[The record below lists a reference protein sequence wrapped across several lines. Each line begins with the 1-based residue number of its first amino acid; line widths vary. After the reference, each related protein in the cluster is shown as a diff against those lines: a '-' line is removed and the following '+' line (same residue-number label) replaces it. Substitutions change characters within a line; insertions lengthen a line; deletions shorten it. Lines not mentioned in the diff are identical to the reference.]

1 MLHHIDRKTT
11 VLLVPENDAEAVQII
26 DLAKALGME
35 LLISAQPHGARLE
48 YEDNL
53 LERLQMTG
61 KSDVVVV
68 EMPGPEEEARLRKI
82 GFNIM
87 VIDHHRSDDG
97 DRRTDPEPKEPLPSA
112 LEQFLGAFDV
122 TDEEIKTA
130 GFDPRMVRGVGS
142 MDRGF
147 LWALQRDG
155 YSQDEIKDVSRYTRD
170 LSRRA
175 RGDEKTDLNEAASAR
190 AWEHRRQAGE
200 YLVVTSDEPGA
211 EIRPVVSLMA
221 AEQFGKP
228 TPMIITSRG
237 GLLIYVQETLKA
249 IELFKKFG
257 GFTFGQDTC
266 WGYNNAIN
274 ERKVTIENVLAVI
287 SKTSRML

>member
-1 MLHHIDRKTT
+1 MLHHLDRKTT

-26 DLAKALGME
+26 DLAKALGIE

-48 YEDNL
+48 HEDNL
-53 LERLQMTG
+53 EERLSQTL

-87 VIDHHRSDDG
+87 VIDHHRYDDV
-97 DRRTDPEPKEPLPSA
+97 DRMTDPQTSEPLPSS
-112 LEQFLGAFDV
+112 LEQFLIAFDV
-122 TDEEIKTA
+122 TDGEIKAA
-130 GFDPRMVRGVGS
+130 GFAPRLVRGVGS

-147 LWALQRDG
+147 LWALERDG
-155 YSQDEIKDVSRYTRD
+155 YSQTEIRDVSRYVRE

-175 RGDEKTDLNEAASAR
+175 RGDEKTELNEKAAVA
-190 AWEHRRQAGE
+190 AWEHRRQEGE

-221 AEQFGKP
+221 AEAFGKP

-237 GLLIYVQETLKA
+237 GLLIYVQESPKA
-249 IELFKKFG
+249 LDLFKKFG

-266 WGYNNAIN
+266 WGYNNALAKD
-274 ERKVTIENVLAVI
+274 ELTIDQILTFLN
-287 SKTSRML
+287 